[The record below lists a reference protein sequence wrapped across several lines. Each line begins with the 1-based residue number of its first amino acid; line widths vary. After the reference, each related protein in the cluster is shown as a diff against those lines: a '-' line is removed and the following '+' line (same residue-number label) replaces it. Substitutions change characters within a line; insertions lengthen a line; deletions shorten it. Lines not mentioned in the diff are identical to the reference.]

1 MTPPK
6 QGLSYTTI
14 IIALLFLP
22 LLSNFLTQSW
32 SFGTEPY
39 LRPYVRLIQKSPYNP
54 LAKSVKEF
62 TPRELA
68 RYDGSSADRPVY
80 VAVDGE
86 VYDVSAN
93 RRVYGKGGSYNMM
106 YVYVPPDKYTAHD

>member
-1 MTPPK
+1 MPPPPRST
-6 QGLSYTTI
+6 LSWTTFA
-14 IIALLFLP
+14 IALLFLP
-22 LLSNFLTQSW
+22 LLSNFLTKTW

-39 LRPYVRLIQKSPYNP
+39 LRPYVRMVQKSPYNP
-54 LAKSVKEF
+54 LGRKMMSF
-62 TPRELA
+62 TPEELA
-68 RYDGSSADRPVY
+68 RYDGSSEKRPVY

-106 YVYVPPDKYTAHD
+106 